1 MPGQVPGQFPGAPA
15 NSQMGGGYP
24 YPTAPGSQGASP
36 QYGQPGTQ
44 PLSND
49 ATKMIQSILTS
60 PRPMGAPTSS
70 GGAIGGMGGQM
81 IGGGIAGVASTLEQD
96 SIKVYE
102 EHQKYNEWEFIYD
115 PAKDR
120 TGAGVNAAGG
130 VPGTPANQMGS
141 QQQGG
146 FGQQQGGFGQQQGGF
161 GSGSFGQQQGGF
173 GSQPQPVQ
181 PGRRDD

>member
-1 MPGQVPGQFPGAPA
+1 VGGGSPAQAPGQVPGQFPGQFPGTPA

-24 YPTAPGSQGASP
+24 TAPGSQGTSP

-49 ATKMIQSILTS
+49 AASMIRSIITS
-60 PRPMGAPTSS
+60 PRPMGAPTST
-70 GGAIGGMGGQM
+70 GGTMGGMGGQV

-96 SIKVYE
+96 SIKIYD

-146 FGQQQGGFGQQQGGF
+146 FGSQQ
-161 GSGSFGQQQGGF
+161 
-173 GSQPQPVQ
+173 QPVQ